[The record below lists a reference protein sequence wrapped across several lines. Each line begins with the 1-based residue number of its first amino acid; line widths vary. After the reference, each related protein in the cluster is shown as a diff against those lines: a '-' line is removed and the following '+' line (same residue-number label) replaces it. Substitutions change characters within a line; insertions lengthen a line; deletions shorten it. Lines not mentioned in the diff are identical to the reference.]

1 MWDRDREGSRIAD
14 QLRRALMGGDD
25 EEAQGE
31 AWHGP
36 AVETL
41 LADLDAARAAA
52 RPVPGAHTIWEV
64 LQHMTVWLETVRIRV
79 EEDRP
84 YAPTAQQD
92 WSEVTDTSEAAWQAL
107 LERHRRAGD
116 ALEQV
121 IEQLPDRRLDLGVA
135 GKAYNGYVMLHGI
148 IQHEI
153 YHAGQIALL
162 KRALSPVR

>member
-1 MWDRDREGSRIAD
+1 MWDRDSEATRIAD

-41 LADLDAARAAA
+41 LLDVDAAQAAA
-52 RPVPGAHTIWEV
+52 HPIPGAHSIWEI
-64 LQHMTVWLETVRIRV
+64 LRHMTVWLETVRVRV
-79 EEDRP
+79 VEDRP
-84 YAPTAQQD
+84 CDPTAREN
-92 WSEVTDTSEAAWQAL
+92 WAEVTDTSEAAWQAL

-116 ALEQV
+116 ALEEV
-121 IEQLPDRRLDLGVA
+121 IEQLPDRRLELGVA

-148 IQHEI
+148 VQHEL

-162 KRALSPVR
+162 KRALGLIR

>member
-1 MWDRDREGSRIAD
+1 MWDRDSEATRIAD

-41 LADLDAARAAA
+41 LLDVDAAQAAA
-52 RPVPGAHTIWEV
+52 RPIPGAHSIWEI
-64 LQHMTVWLETVRIRV
+64 LRHMTVWLETVRVRV
-79 EEDRP
+79 VEDRP
-84 YAPTAQQD
+84 YDPTAKEN
-92 WSEVTDTSEAAWQAL
+92 WAEVTDTSEAAWQAL

-116 ALEQV
+116 ALEEV
-121 IEQLPDRRLDLGVA
+121 IEQLPDRRLELGVA

-148 IQHEI
+148 VQHEL

-162 KRALSPVR
+162 KRALGLIR